1 MFSPILSD
9 RSTVARAG
17 HQAERDPP
25 EKIRYEGAGSAETW
39 GSRMPDGNHLVAIDT
54 LLAILLTLFASGR
67 VSQMRGKHGI
77 HAPATVGHPEF
88 ERAFRAH
95 ANTVENLIL
104 YVPLLWMAAFFYGGQ
119 LPFWVGLVWIVG
131 RVLYITGYTSNDT
144 SKRAPGAYLG
154 YASLAG
160 LAVLTG
166 LGLFGISLMPQV

>member
-1 MFSPILSD
+1 
-9 RSTVARAG
+9 
-17 HQAERDPP
+17 
-25 EKIRYEGAGSAETW
+25 
-39 GSRMPDGNHLVAIDT
+39 MPDGNHLVAIDT
-54 LLAILLTLFASGR
+54 LLAILITFLASGR

-104 YVPLLWMAAFFYGGQ
+104 YIPLLWIAAFFYGGQ

-131 RVLYITGYTSNDT
+131 RVLYIAGYSTNDA

-154 YASLAG
+154 YAALAG
-160 LAVLTG
+160 LTVLAVLG
-166 LGLFGISLMPQV
+166 LLGIQIMPVQA